1 MKNQE
6 LICRD
11 LIIEFNMVY
20 RNNSKE
26 RKELLL
32 LLSELCVGIKSVSIA
47 LHSAKDSSLGIAN
60 EIANFLEYHRV
71 DVTGYNSDNIF
82 QYWNSVYNTHFI
94 SPNECIA
101 EYLRIVYDLW
111 FEDEVA
117 LQEVLKDNLY
127 KHIKMERRVCT
138 TQDVQF
144 FREFHGQPWFD
155 PNVINRYSTTVTVTK
170 FTDTVRKQGKLTA
183 EVYNAFVQKLDAE
196 DVLFNIDMTYAKQVY
211 NPTGNE
217 SSVLT
222 EDCYYTQ
229 DLLDGLFS
237 SGERGKVVDGKDDG
251 VVYFSKDDTF
261 TVHVTNRSET
271 IGQKFKKFLPWYAN
285 SSSTNI
291 DACSGGLIRDEEGK

>member
-1 MKNQE
+1 MEFLSKFFNV
-6 LICRD
+6 
-11 LIIEFNMVY
+11 IILVFGAFFVTTAINAANM
-20 RNNSKE
+20 
-26 RKELLL
+26 
-32 LLSELCVGIKSVSIA
+32 
-47 LHSAKDSSLGIAN
+47 D
-60 EIANFLEYHRV
+60 
-71 DVTGYNSDNIF
+71 
-82 QYWNSVYNTHFI
+82 
-94 SPNECIA
+94 
-101 EYLRIVYDLW
+101 RIV
-111 FEDEVA
+111 
-117 LQEVLKDNLY
+117 QE
-127 KHIKMERRVCT
+127 
-138 TQDVQF
+138 
-144 FREFHGQPWFD
+144 
-155 PNVINRYSTTVTVTK
+155 STTVTVTK

-217 SSVLT
+217 SSILT